1 VYSLGASRNLYIQL
15 GNQTL
20 YWRGFSQYIGSAASA
35 PRTFGSP
42 PTAVVGGGATGPTPQ
57 PSTGSG
63 ALPNGLLR
71 GGNGFGITPG
81 ARITR
86 SSTL

>member
-1 VYSLGASRNLYIQL
+1 MGASRNLYTQL

-20 YWRGFSQYIGSAASA
+20 YWRAYSQYIGSMPSA
-35 PRTFGSP
+35 PVSFGSP
-42 PTAVVGGGATGPTPQ
+42 PTAVVGGGTAGPAPL

-63 ALPNGLLR
+63 TLPNGLVR
-71 GGNGFGITPG
+71 GGNGFGINTG

-86 SSTL
+86 PTVL